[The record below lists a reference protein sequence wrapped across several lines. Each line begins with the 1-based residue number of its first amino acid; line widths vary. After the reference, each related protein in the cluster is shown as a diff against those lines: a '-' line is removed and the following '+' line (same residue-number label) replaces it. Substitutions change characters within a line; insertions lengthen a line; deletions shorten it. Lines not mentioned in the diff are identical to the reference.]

1 MCVSLIYT
9 CSSHFF
15 FGSFSF
21 ISFFPIIVC
30 FLLFYLII
38 LDACLF
44 SNKRKTGKGVDLGR
58 KEGGMDLGGIGEGE
72 P

>member
-1 MCVSLIYT
+1 MNSNKIKHIKKQLEHDQTAGYSLDT
-9 CSSHFF
+9 
-15 FGSFSF
+15 
-21 ISFFPIIVC
+21 
-30 FLLFYLII
+30 
-38 LDACLF
+38 CLF